1 MRIFLTAIVIL
12 IISYFIRTDLQEGTI
27 PKAAFYSEGT
37 GISDCADTLEPDVI
51 PVTVVKDDTVRSLFA
66 LYPDDMDLLTRLSEF
81 YKLNPHL
88 KNQQPAAGETV
99 FLPLSSGSGDTCR

>member
-1 MRIFLTAIVIL
+1 MRIFLAAIVIL

-27 PKAAFYSEGT
+27 PKAAFYSAEAGGSCQET
-37 GISDCADTLEPDVI
+37 AQPDVI
-51 PVTVVKDDTVRSLFA
+51 PVTLVQGDTVRSLFA

-88 KNQQPAAGETV
+88 KNQQPAAGSTV
-99 FLPLSSGSGDTCR
+99 FLPLSPDSGESCG